1 MAARKRARTKERMR
15 EALETPLEV
24 HLARGTIARPLV
36 PLPEHIGNALRG
48 RPTAYK
54 AEFCQL
60 VLELAAQGFS
70 LGGVAGQIGITRSTI
85 NKWIDAHP
93 EFSEACS
100 RAAAGRLWFWES
112 VSIHVG
118 LTGGSGSQGQMAI
131 FQLLN
136 AARCIDNVKAVDYI
150 DRKEIEHSG
159 NISLAGVVERMF
171 AKLDDALAKRAPGD
185 DAKLIEHVSST
196 NAPDDADFW

>member
-1 MAARKRARTKERMR
+1 
-15 EALETPLEV
+15 
-24 HLARGTIARPLV
+24 
-36 PLPEHIGNALRG
+36 
-48 RPTAYK
+48 
-54 AEFCQL
+54 
-60 VLELAAQGFS
+60 
-70 LGGVAGQIGITRSTI
+70 
-85 NKWIDAHP
+85 
-93 EFSEACS
+93 
-100 RAAAGRLWFWES
+100 
-112 VSIHVG
+112 
-118 LTGGSGSQGQMAI
+118 MAI